1 MTKDYYSILGVGR
14 NATEKDIKSAYRKL
28 ARKYHP
34 DVNPND
40 KSAEAKF
47 KEVSEAYE
55 VLGDA
60 EKRKLYDQF
69 GSNWEAVSRMGGQPG
84 ADFEFGG
91 GGGFESI
98 FENLFGGFNRTGGVH
113 IDFEDFRMSQPKDVE
128 KEVAV
133 TLDEV
138 DRGTTR
144 RLTYQV
150 MDAVETPGGSVSTLP
165 KTHTVE
171 VKIPAGAKDGQRLR
185 VAGKGSA
192 GLRGR
197 AGDLYVIVRWAP
209 HSTFKPVAEKLEV
222 EVPVQFT
229 TAALG
234 GQIKVPTL
242 RGSVTMKI
250 PAGTQSG
257 QVFRLA
263 GQGIAQLG
271 GGRGDLMARVKIA
284 VPKELTPEQRRLMHE
299 LRQLESDV

>member
-133 TLDEV
+133 TLEEV

-284 VPKELTPEQRRLMHE
+284 VPKELSPEQRRLMHE

>member
-1 MTKDYYSILGVGR
+1 MTKDYYAVLGVGR
-14 NATEKDIKSAYRKL
+14 GATDKEIKSAYRKL

-40 KSAEAKF
+40 KSAESKF

-55 VLGDA
+55 VLSDP
-60 EKRKLYDQF
+60 EKRKLYDQY
-69 GSNWEAVSRMGGQPG
+69 GSNWEAVSRMGGQHG
-84 ADFEFGG
+84 ADFDFGG

-98 FENLFGGFNRTGGVH
+98 FENLFGGFNRTGGVN
-113 IDFEDFRMSQPKDVE
+113 INFEDFRMAQPKDVE

-133 TLDEV
+133 TLEEI

-150 MDAVETPGGSVSTLP
+150 LDAVETPGGSVSTIP

-185 VAGKGSA
+185 VPGKGSA

-197 AGDLYVIVRWAP
+197 AGDLFVVVRWAP
-209 HSTFKPVAEKLEV
+209 HSIFKPVGDRLEV
-222 EVPVQFT
+222 EVPVRFT

-234 GQIKVPTL
+234 GEIKVPTL

-263 GQGIAQLG
+263 GQGISKFG

-284 VPKELTPEQRRLMHE
+284 VPKALTPEQRRLITE
-299 LRQLESDV
+299 LKQLEEDR

>member
-1 MTKDYYSILGVGR
+1 MTKDYYAQLGVGR
-14 NATEKDIKSAYRKL
+14 SATDKEIKSAYRKL

-40 KSAEAKF
+40 KSAEARF

-55 VLGDA
+55 VLSDP
-60 EKRKLYDQF
+60 EKRKLYDQY

-84 ADFEFGG
+84 TDFDFGG
-91 GGGFESI
+91 GVGFESI
-98 FENLFGGFNRTGGVH
+98 FENLFGGFNRTGGVN
-113 IDFEDFRMSQPKDVE
+113 INFEDFRMAQPKDVE
-128 KEVAV
+128 MEAV
-133 TLDEV
+133 LSLEEI

-144 RLTYQV
+144 KLTYQV
-150 MDAVETPGGSVSTLP
+150 MDAVETPGGSISTLP

-197 AGDLYVIVRWAP
+197 AGDLFVIVRWAA
-209 HSTFKPVAEKLEV
+209 HKDFKPIGDKLEV

-234 GQIKVPTL
+234 GEIRVPTL

-257 QVFRLA
+257 QVFRLRN
-263 GQGIAQLG
+263 QGIALLG

-284 VPKELTPEQRRLMHE
+284 VPKDLSSEQRRLISE
-299 LRQLESDV
+299 LKRLEEGI